1 MIREDSWKPVH
12 KYSFNKSGK
21 SPYSVFI
28 RYYGLSGTNLGN
40 AYSLHLSLKEAED
53 FSPELIWSSKNR
65 QDIGE
70 VYVSSKTLEDLTQ
83 DQDKVIFASSSR

>member
-28 RYYGLSGTNLGN
+28 KYYGLAGTNLGN
-40 AYSLHLSLKEAED
+40 AYSLHLSLDNAKE
-53 FSPELIWSSKNR
+53 FHPESLWSSQNR

-70 VYVSSKTLEDLTQ
+70 VYVSSKTLEDLTE
-83 DQDKVIFASSSR
+83 DEERVIFASHLN